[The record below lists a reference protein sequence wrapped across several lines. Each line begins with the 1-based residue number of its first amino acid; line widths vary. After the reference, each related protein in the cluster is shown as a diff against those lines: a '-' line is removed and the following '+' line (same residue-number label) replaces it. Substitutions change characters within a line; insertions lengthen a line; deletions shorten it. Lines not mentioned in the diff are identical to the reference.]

1 MPGAQRARSLACEI
15 KKHTSKSPQVRPES
29 PDIPR
34 AMVLTGYSELSPVTG
49 LIATVASKISF
60 TNLTPASGR
69 QDHTAS
75 PSTGR
80 ALVSSAAHVHRIPH
94 PTSVTIAIR
103 PKRDGMRGI

>member
-1 MPGAQRARSLACEI
+1 MPGARRTHSLACKV

-69 QDHTAS
+69 QDHTAL
-75 PSTGR
+75 PSAR
-80 ALVSSAAHVHRIPH
+80 NVIRLV
-94 PTSVTIAIR
+94 
-103 PKRDGMRGI
+103 